1 MKSSASIFGMQIVL
15 ASGSPRRKQI
25 LENLGFNF
33 IIKQSDEPEPE
44 AKSTNEIDKIAEFKA
59 KSVAKEIT
67 KLFINKNLNTDKPDC
82 NESRDS
88 NISDSIFKAF
98 SSRADLLVIG
108 SDTAVCH
115 EDKVLGKPKNKGE
128 AQTMLKSLSGSTHN
142 VVSGISMILIENDL
156 LQDELKNSNDLDI
169 EKFINDC
176 PKFQNSETTEVT
188 FRKLS
193 DQEISNYIGTHEPMD
208 KAGAYGIQGI
218 GGMLVEHVNGCYNN
232 VVGLPVTQLLAGMRQ
247 LGCTV

>member
-1 MKSSASIFGMQIVL
+1 MQIVL

-25 LENLGFNF
+25 LENLGFDF
-33 IIKQSDEPEPE
+33 IIKASNEPEPE
-44 AKSTNEIDKIAEFKA
+44 AKSASEIDKVAEFKA
-59 KSVAKEIT
+59 KSVTKEIL
-67 KLFINKNLNTDKPDC
+67 KLFIDKNAQANNTDAPLL
-82 NESRDS
+82 
-88 NISDSIFKAF
+88 KAF
-98 SSRADLLVIG
+98 SARADLLIIG

-115 EDKVLGKPKNKGE
+115 EDKVLGKPKNKEE
-128 AQTMLKSLSGSTHN
+128 ATSMLKNLSSSTHK
-142 VVSGISMILIENDL
+142 VVSGISMLLIENDL
-156 LQDELKNSNDLDI
+156 LQEELTKNDNFDI
-169 EKFINDC
+169 SQFIETC

-188 FRKLS
+188 FRELS
-193 DQEISNYIGTHEPMD
+193 DEEISNYIDTQEPMD